1 MTRLVIFDKDGV
13 ILDLQATWLPVAR
26 AVAAHTV
33 TLIPAVG
40 GVMADI
46 TTADLLHA
54 IGVDDQR
61 GYIDPKGIFATGSFA
76 QMRAKWQVMLP
87 PQMIDLEHDRAYSE
101 AVQTI
106 VHEQTRQTTKAK
118 GDVVTPLHALYQH
131 GYQLA
136 LVTNDSE
143 SSARQSLDD
152 LGIVDL
158 FCAIVGAD
166 SGFGSKPDP
175 DGLLHCCDVA
185 RVTPDESIMVGDTN
199 ADYGAAMAAGCKAF
213 VCIADAFEFRP
224 HDDIQP
230 EFVIAELM
238 GLPELLGV
246 GLSPSAAI
254 GDWQVFWLKK

>member
-1 MTRLVIFDKDGV
+1 MARLLIFDKDGV

-33 TLIPAVG
+33 TLMPDVG
-40 GVMADI
+40 EVMPEI
-46 TTADLLHA
+46 TAADLLHA

-61 GYIDPKGIFATGSFA
+61 GHIDPKGIFATGSFA
-76 QMRAKWQVMLP
+76 QMRAKWQAMLP
-87 PQMIDLEHDRAYSE
+87 PQLIDLEHDRAYRD

-106 VHEQTRQTTKAK
+106 VHEQTRRTTKAK
-118 GDVVTPLHALYQH
+118 GDVVTPLHALYQD

-143 SSARQSLDD
+143 SSARKSLDD
-152 LGIVDL
+152 LGIADL

-175 DGLLHCCDVA
+175 DGLLHCCDIAGVM
-185 RVTPDESIMVGDTN
+185 PDASIMVGDTI

-224 HDDIQP
+224 HDDIKP
-230 EFVIAELM
+230 EFVIADLM

-246 GLSPSAAI
+246 GSSSAA
-254 GDWQVFWLKK
+254 VSR

>member
-158 FCAIVGAD
+158 FCAVVGAD

-230 EFVIAELM
+230 EFVIADLM

-246 GLSPSAAI
+246 GLSPSAANR
-254 GDWQVFWLKK
+254 

>member
-1 MTRLVIFDKDGV
+1 MLQLIIFDKDGV
-13 ILDLQATWLPVAR
+13 ILDLQATWLPVAQ

-33 TLIPAVG
+33 TLIPAIDA
-40 GVMADI
+40 VMSKI
-46 TTADLLHA
+46 TTSDLLHA
-54 IGVDDQR
+54 IGVDDLH
-61 GYIDPKGIFATGSFA
+61 GDIDPKGIFATGSFA
-76 QMRAKWQVMLP
+76 QMRAKWQAMLP
-87 PQMIDLEHDRAYSE
+87 PQMIDLEHDWAYRD

-118 GDVVTPLHALYQH
+118 GDVVTPLHALSQN

-152 LGIVDL
+152 LGIADL

-175 DGLLHCCDVA
+175 DGLLHCCDIAGVM
-185 RVTPDESIMVGDTN
+185 PDASIMVGDTI

-224 HDDIQP
+224 HDDIEP
-230 EFVIAELM
+230 EFVIADLM

-246 GLSPSAAI
+246 GSSSAA
-254 GDWQVFWLKK
+254 VSR

>member
-230 EFVIAELM
+230 EFVIADLM

-246 GLSPSAAI
+246 GLSPSAAN
-254 GDWQVFWLKK
+254 Q

>member
-1 MTRLVIFDKDGV
+1 MAQLVIFDKDGV

-26 AVAAHTV
+26 AVAAHTA
-33 TLIPAVG
+33 TLISELS
-40 GVMADI
+40 GVI
-46 TTADLLHA
+46 PEINTEDLLRA
-54 IGVDDQR
+54 IGVDDQH
-61 GYIDPKGIFATGSFA
+61 GHIDPKGIFATGSFA
-76 QMRAKWQVMLP
+76 QMRAKWQAMLP
-87 PQMIDLEHDRAYSE
+87 PQSIDLEHDLAYRD

-106 VHEQTRQTTKAK
+106 VHEQTRRTTKAK
-118 GDVVTPLHALYQH
+118 GDVVTPLHALYQD

-143 SSARQSLDD
+143 SSARKSLDD
-152 LGIVDL
+152 LGIADL

-175 DGLLHCCDVA
+175 DGLLHCCDIAGVM
-185 RVTPDESIMVGDTN
+185 PDASIMVGDTI

-224 HDDIQP
+224 HDDIKP
-230 EFVIAELM
+230 EFVIADLM

-246 GLSPSAAI
+246 GSSSAAVS
-254 GDWQVFWLKK
+254 W

>member
-1 MTRLVIFDKDGV
+1 MAQLVIFDKDGV

-26 AVAAHTV
+26 AVAAHTA
-33 TLIPAVG
+33 TLIPNLG
-40 GVMADI
+40 GVMPVI
-46 TTADLLHA
+46 TTEDLLRA
-54 IGVDDQR
+54 IGVDDQH
-61 GYIDPKGIFATGSFA
+61 GHIDPKGIFATGSFA
-76 QMRAKWQVMLP
+76 QMRAKWQAMLP
-87 PQMIDLEHDRAYSE
+87 PQLIDLEHDWAYRD

-118 GDVVTPLHALYQH
+118 GDVVTPLHALYKD

-152 LGIVDL
+152 LGIAHL

-175 DGLLHCCDVA
+175 DGLLHCCDIAGVM
-185 RVTPDESIMVGDTN
+185 PDASIMVGDTI

-224 HDDIQP
+224 HDDIKP
-230 EFVIAELM
+230 EFVIADLM

-246 GLSPSAAI
+246 GSSPSA
-254 GDWQVFWLKK
+254 VSR